1 MGEKERSRL
10 QNSKKRD
17 PVLEVTTTGGVLK
30 AKEIQKPVPK
40 SNKTKEI
47 QQQQTIIPH
56 RKDNHRTKYPGLGPT
71 FQELNKRFDMELQ
84 NVVTDRGV
92 GTATVRGSVNANE
105 GVVQENEERVHN
117 AQNLRV
123 VEYIAP
129 HNQISPSQHGPKVAK
144 FAILNAIKLGYRHFD
159 TALIYETEQPVG
171 AAIAEAFQLGII
183 KSREELFIT
192 SKLWCSDAHQ
202 GRVLPAL
209 QMTLKLNLQLDYLDL
224 YLIHWPLSSKPGK
237 YEYPIPKDE
246 LLPMDFKS
254 VEMNPLWQQRKL
266 LELCKAKGINVTAYS
281 TLGFKMSR
289 WGSNRVSESEVLKN
303 IAEAKGKTHAQ
314 VCFRWVYEQR
324 VCVLMKSFNEERMK
338 ENQEIFTWYL
348 SDDDSKRI
356 SEQLQSKGNL
366 GDPFISD
373 QGPFKSEEEL
383 WDGGI

>member
-1 MGEKERSRL
+1 MGSL
-10 QNSKKRD
+10 S
-17 PVLEVTTTGGVLK
+17 EVTAPNPG
-30 AKEIQKPVPK
+30 
-40 SNKTKEI
+40 
-47 QQQQTIIPH
+47 QQMKHVSIPH
-56 RKDNHRTKYPGLGPT
+56 IM
-71 FQELNKRFDMELQ
+71 LNSGHLMPL
-84 NVVTDRGV
+84 VAL
-92 GTATVRGSVNANE
+92 GTATYPYV
-105 GVVQENEERVHN
+105 
-117 AQNLRV
+117 
-123 VEYIAP
+123 
-129 HNQISPSQHGPKVAK
+129 GPKVVK

-192 SKLWCSDAHQ
+192 SKLWCSDCHQ

-209 QMTLKLNLQLDYLDL
+209 QMTLKNLQLDYLDL

-254 VEMNPLWQQRKL
+254 VWEGMEECQGLGYTKSIGVCNFSSKKLEQLLSTANILPAVVQVEMNPLWQQRKL

-281 TLGFKMSR
+281 TLGFKRTR
-289 WGSNRVSESEVLKN
+289 WGSNRVNESEVLKN

-338 ENQEIFTWYL
+338 ENQEIFTWCL

-356 SEQLQSKGNL
+356 SELLQSKGNL

-383 WDGGI
+383 WNGEI